1 VRRGSAETY
10 VEVPVAGADLSFLQY
25 TGGTTAAPKAAALTH
40 ANLCANIL
48 QSQAWV
54 KGALRPS
61 GLAVTALPLYHIFA
75 LEGNFLLF
83 MRLGWSNLLIVN
95 ARDVRGIVKELG
107 K

>member
-1 VRRGSAETY
+1 MRNRVGEAVRRGSAETY

-61 GLAVTALPLYHIFA
+61 ALRSLHCRSITSS
-75 LEGNFLLF
+75 
-83 MRLGWSNLLIVN
+83 R
-95 ARDVRGIVKELG
+95 
-107 K
+107 